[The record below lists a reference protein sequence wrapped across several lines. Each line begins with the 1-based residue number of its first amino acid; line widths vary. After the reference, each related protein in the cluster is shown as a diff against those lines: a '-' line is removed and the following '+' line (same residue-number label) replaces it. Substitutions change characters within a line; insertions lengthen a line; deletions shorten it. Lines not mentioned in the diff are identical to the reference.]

1 MAKAEAAEVLRNPTE
16 DEEQIQLFAWAWF
29 TRGKYPE
36 LALMHHIPNG
46 GKRGKV
52 EAARFKAMGVKAG
65 VPDVCLPVPRGGYH
79 GLYVEMKRQQGG
91 RVSEEQNEWME
102 ALRAQ
107 GYEAK
112 VCRGWKEAAE
122 AIEQYMKG
130 APWKR

>member
-1 MAKAEAAEVLRNPTE
+1 
-16 DEEQIQLFAWAWF
+16 
-29 TRGKYPE
+29 
-36 LALMHHIPNG
+36 
-46 GKRGKV
+46 
-52 EAARFKAMGVKAG
+52 MGVKAG

-79 GLYVEMKRQQGG
+79 GLYVEMKRKQGG

-122 AIEQYMKG
+122 EIEQYMKG